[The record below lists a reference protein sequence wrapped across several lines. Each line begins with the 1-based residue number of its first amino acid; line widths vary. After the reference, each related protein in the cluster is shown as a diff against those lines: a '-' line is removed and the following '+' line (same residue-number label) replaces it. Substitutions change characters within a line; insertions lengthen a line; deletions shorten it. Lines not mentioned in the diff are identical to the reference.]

1 MRIVVIAFLHS
12 HAWAFSGNAMAEAQE
27 LEQNSRQLFEQ
38 ITSQLYER
46 LPGIVIR
53 DVGKTPIDG
62 IYQVSLDKGVIYISS
77 DGRYVFNG
85 KLIDLELGRDLT
97 ELVVARQ
104 RLEQLAAVPESDMI
118 IYEPRGDTTHTITTF
133 TDVDCPYCR
142 KMHREMSQ
150 LNDAGVRVRYLLYPR
165 TGVGSPSYKKAVSV
179 WCADDQRVEMDLAK
193 AGETPKAREC
203 PNPVNE
209 HIALGQRLGLTGTP
223 MTITD
228 TGERIV
234 GYVPAQE
241 LVRRLETTKL
251 AQQNGG

>member
-1 MRIVVIAFLHS
+1 MRLVASIVVLFLP
-12 HAWAFSGNAMAEAQE
+12 WTFSGNAVAETNQ
-27 LEQNSRQLFEQ
+27 LERISQQLNK
-38 ITSQLYER
+38 R

-53 DVGKTPIDG
+53 DVGETPVDG
-62 IYQVSLDKGVIYISS
+62 IYQVSLDNGVIYVSG

-85 KLIDLELGRDLT
+85 KLIDLEMGRDLT
-97 ELVVARQ
+97 ESVVAQQ
-104 RLEQLAAVPESDMI
+104 RLEQLDTVPESNMI
-118 IYEPRGDTTHTITTF
+118 IYEPTGDTRHTITTF

-142 KMHREMSQ
+142 KMHNEMSQ

-179 WCADDQRVEMDLAK
+179 WCAKDQRAEMDLAK
-193 AGETPKAREC
+193 AGGTPKSREC

-209 HIALGQRLGLTGTP
+209 HMALGQRLGLTGTP

-228 TGERIV
+228 TGSRIV
-234 GYVPAQE
+234 GYVPALE
-241 LVRRLETTKL
+241 LVRNLETTKL